1 MKLYVGGLDRGM
13 NPLAVYI
20 VATCSIILQLWS
32 SQSVIPQ
39 QMVTYTLGTNDFPEL
54 HTLVSSCINFIFVT
68 NSPGPSKHS
77 PQQGPSEKGSRAVS
91 PASSQKS

>member
-39 QMVTYTLGTNDFPEL
+39 QMV
-54 HTLVSSCINFIFVT
+54 LVCLLTHSALMT
-68 NSPGPSKHS
+68 SKNYILLF
-77 PQQGPSEKGSRAVS
+77 
-91 PASSQKS
+91 